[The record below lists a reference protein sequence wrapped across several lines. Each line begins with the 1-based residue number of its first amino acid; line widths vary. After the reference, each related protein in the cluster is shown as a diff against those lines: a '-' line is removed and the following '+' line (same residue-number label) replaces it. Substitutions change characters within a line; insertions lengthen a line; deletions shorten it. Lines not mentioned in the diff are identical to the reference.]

1 MMLKCHETVYKRIR
15 KIDCQK
21 QREKERKKEEE
32 QEEGE
37 KRGRGGEEQE
47 TK

>member
-15 KIDCQK
+15 KTDYQK

-37 KRGRGGEEQE
+37 ERGRGGEEQE